1 MKSRHL
7 RVGKGRS
14 ARFTRGIIGKLF
26 LFNGGY
32 EMNDLIKENRNK
44 VNREVNE
51 FWRIQN
57 EIEDD
62 FTSLAVKLDED
73 ASEVIRKALPSGM
86 RNDWKESL
94 RIMQDS
100 YKPLRLRLEALDT
113 AITMLEFTEF
123 ILKDNEEQ

>member
-1 MKSRHL
+1 
-7 RVGKGRS
+7 
-14 ARFTRGIIGKLF
+14 
-26 LFNGGY
+26 
-32 EMNDLIKENRNK
+32 MNDLIKENRNK

>member
-1 MKSRHL
+1 
-7 RVGKGRS
+7 
-14 ARFTRGIIGKLF
+14 
-26 LFNGGY
+26 
-32 EMNDLIKENRNK
+32 MNDLIKENRDK

-73 ASEVIRKALPSGM
+73 ASEAIRKALPSGM

-94 RIMQDS
+94 QIMQDS

-113 AITMLEFTEF
+113 AIMLLKFTEF
-123 ILKDNEEQ
+123 ILKEKEEQ

>member
-1 MKSRHL
+1 
-7 RVGKGRS
+7 
-14 ARFTRGIIGKLF
+14 
-26 LFNGGY
+26 
-32 EMNDLIKENRNK
+32 MNDLIKENRDK

-73 ASEVIRKALPSGM
+73 ASEAIRKALPSGM

-94 RIMQDS
+94 QIMKDS

-113 AITMLEFTEF
+113 VIMLLKFTEF
-123 ILKDNEEQ
+123 VLKENEEQ